1 MTVVETETPAG
12 SPSIVEGP
20 AAAEEL
26 ARPSGLA
33 GLLGTV
39 DHIGLGRMWVLAS
52 LLFLLVAGAAGA
64 LVGAERL
71 DPSEVDFLDDAVPE
85 LFSLHATAG
94 VFLFLVPGFLGIA
107 MAVVPL
113 QLGAATV
120 AFPRAAAAAFWGW
133 FLSGGVLIA
142 SYVIEGGPG
151 GSDPDGVL
159 LWTVGLGGVLVS
171 LCLGSVCIVTTVWA
185 LRTAGMSLD
194 RVPGLAWSMLVAG
207 VLWLLSFPVL
217 LAGVVLLY
225 LEVQYGSSIDAA
237 SLLRWAYGPPAVFA
251 YALPALGLV
260 LDVVPVAAGV
270 RQRNRGVLLGAVVA
284 VGILG
289 FAADLLVIGRD
300 PAITQDFLYVVA
312 AFALVV
318 PLLVLFGGVAD
329 TLRRGRRINPTSPL
343 LFAVVTLLALLAAA
357 VAGAVRAV
365 DRLDLVGTTA
375 DTSVVHLALAGGAV
389 GVVGA
394 LHHWSTKIFG
404 AVFGEGV
411 GRAAAVLLL
420 LGGVV
425 LAAPDLWSGFL
436 DQPAGLVSGYEAED
450 GVEALNLVS
459 LVGGALVLLGVLLV
473 LVNWAGAVSRRPDD
487 AVPDDPWGG
496 HTLEWRTSSPPAPGG
511 PGPLEPVTSPSPL
524 LDWSEPTRTD
534 AQEAAV

>member
-12 SPSIVEGP
+12 SPSIAEGP
-20 AAAEEL
+20 AVAEEL

-52 LLFLLVAGAAGA
+52 LLFLLVAGAAGG

-94 VFLFLVPGFLGIA
+94 IFLFLVPAFLGVA

-113 QLGAATV
+113 QLGASTI
-120 AFPRAAAAAFWGW
+120 AFPRAAAASFWGW

-171 LCLGSVCIVTTVWA
+171 LCLASVCVVTTVWA
-185 LRTAGMSLD
+185 LRTAGMRLD

-217 LAGVVLLY
+217 LAGIVLLY
-225 LEVQYGSSIDAA
+225 LEVQYDASVDAA
-237 SLLRWAYGPPAVFA
+237 SLLRWAYGPPAVFG
-251 YALPALGLV
+251 YALPAIGFV
-260 LDVVPVAAGV
+260 LDAVPVAAGV

-284 VGILG
+284 VGVLG
-289 FAADLLVIGRD
+289 YAADLLLSGRD
-300 PAITQDFLYVVA
+300 AAITEDFLYVVA
-312 AFALVV
+312 AFALVL
-318 PLLVLFGGVAD
+318 PFLALLGGVGD
-329 TLRRGRRINPTSPL
+329 TLRRGRLNPTSPL

-365 DRLDLVGTTA
+365 DALDLVGTTA

-404 AVFGEGV
+404 ATFGEGV

-425 LAAPDLWSGFL
+425 LAGPDLASGFL
-436 DQPAGLVSGYEAED
+436 DQPAGLVGGFEVED

-459 LVGGALVLLGVLLV
+459 LIGGGIVLLGVLLV
-473 LVNWAGAVSRRPDD
+473 LVNWAGAVSRRPDEP
-487 AVPDDPWGG
+487 VPDDPWGG
-496 HTLEWRTSSPPAPGG
+496 HTLEWRTSSPPAAGG
-511 PGPLEPVTSPSPL
+511 PGPLEPVASESPL
-524 LDWSEPTRTD
+524 LDWAESTPAD